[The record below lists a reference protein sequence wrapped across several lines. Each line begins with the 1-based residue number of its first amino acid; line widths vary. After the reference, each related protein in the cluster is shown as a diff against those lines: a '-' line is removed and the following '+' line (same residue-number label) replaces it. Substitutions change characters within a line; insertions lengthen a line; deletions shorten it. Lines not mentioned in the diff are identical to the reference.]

1 MLKIKPEGRN
11 LTATQAKVLDDEFF
25 TSRPFQYFNSRI
37 SSVLDAEEGPAHAN
51 AKAAEKFFRVLNLSD
66 TNRVLEF
73 DERDRRLQV
82 AADAFALRHHV
93 AEGLIRFLHAL
104 TVFVEPTGDARC
116 TWRAIA
122 DGPIN
127 LLDVAKQLVERM
139 NTDQG
144 LFAPLFLATGIEDSE
159 ASRGAVE
166 NALAWANH
174 AIRLLTDEELT
185 TNTAHNK
192 FKHGLAVRGRD
203 DLRLEFLPAD
213 AIPDGGGDIP
223 LSAFQG
229 SIPVFDRP
237 LVTYLGRPNG
247 KPKLGLEVTTLR
259 IDVPSVLAEAW
270 MMANVYGALFHVA
283 AAKHFAGTDVE
294 IAPYPTLP
302 AGRRPDQLLNG
313 QVLGLRQSVTT
324 PPDGTSAARDTR
336 LFRHG
341 SSMSLEIDF
350 NNQMSGTIVEG

>member
-1 MLKIKPEGRN
+1 MLNIRPEGRN
-11 LTATQAKVLDDEFF
+11 LNLSQAKVLDDEFF

-37 SSVLDAEEGPAHAN
+37 SSLLDAEDGPAQAN
-51 AKAAEKFFRVLNLSD
+51 AKAAEKFFGVLNLSD

-82 AADAFALRHHV
+82 AADAFTLRHHV

-104 TVFVEPTGDARC
+104 TVFAEPTGDARC
-116 TWRAIA
+116 IWRAIA
-122 DGPIN
+122 AGPIN
-127 LLDVAKQLVERM
+127 LLDVVKQLAECM

-144 LFAPLFLATGIEDSE
+144 LFAPLFLATGIDDSE
-159 ASRGAVE
+159 ASRGAVT
-166 NALAWANH
+166 NALAWTNH
-174 AIRLLTDEELT
+174 AIKLLTDEELT

-203 DLRLEFLPAD
+203 DLRLEFIPAD
-213 AIPDGGGDIP
+213 AIPEGGGDIS
-223 LSAFQG
+223 LTALKN

-283 AAKHFAGTDVE
+283 AMEHFAGTDVE

-302 AGRRPDQLLNG
+302 VGRLPDQLLNG

-324 PPDGTSAARDTR
+324 PPDGTTPARDTR

-341 SSMSLEIDF
+341 SSIRLEIDF
-350 NNQMSGTIVEG
+350 NNQMSGTIVDD